1 MKTDAE
7 DIEIQNTIERI
18 KLVIDREKLSYGA
31 FADSVGMQ
39 QSTLSHI
46 LNGRN
51 KPSLDVIKK
60 IHQRYRNINLY
71 WLLYGE
77 EPMMVENGMQ
87 PTQLSH
93 SNYPS
98 LFDQKP
104 VNPVDG
110 QVGSEKRKEMPLE
123 IPENTPKEP
132 VIQEVRYIEKPSR
145 KITEIKVFFDDNSYE
160 TFKSEK

>member
-1 MKTDAE
+1 MKTDVE
-7 DIEIQNTIERI
+7 DIENQNTIERI
-18 KLVIDREKLSYGA
+18 KLVIEREKLSYGA

-60 IHQRYRNINLY
+60 IHQRYKNINLY

-77 EPMMVENGMQ
+77 EPMIIEKGMQ
-87 PTQLSH
+87 YTQLHS

-98 LFDQKP
+98 LFDQKL
-104 VNPVDG
+104 VNPTNG
-110 QVGSEKRKEMPLE
+110 QVDSEKRKEMPLE
-123 IPENTPKEP
+123 TPEFTPKVP
-132 VIQEVRYIEKPSR
+132 VIQEVKYIEKPSR